1 MDGTMRLP
9 LARSGG
15 LVVEELGD
23 EILVYDLDVKNAHC
37 LTPTAARVWRLCDGG
52 TSADVIARELALRDD
67 DVTSALE
74 ELDRADLLVSPTM
87 PGDGLSRRELGLKVT
102 KVAVGVATVPLIL
115 SIAAPAAAA
124 TASQIAICAKIVI
137 SSGCG
142 NCNNPPGGGK
152 CCCCTQA
159 NGNIKGCA
167 ADQADCESKGGDNCT
182 RNI

>member
-1 MDGTMRLP
+1 MRLP
-9 LARSGG
+9 LARSEG

-37 LTPTAARVWRLCDGG
+37 LSPTAARVWRLCDGG
-52 TSADVIARELALRDD
+52 TSADAIARELALRDD

-124 TASQIAICAKIVI
+124 TASQIALCAAIDFSKN
-137 SSGCG
+137 GCG
-142 NCNNPPGGGK
+142 ACNNPPGGGK
-152 CCCCTQA
+152 CCCCSQA
-159 NGNIKGCA
+159 DGSFKNCA
-167 ADQADCESKGGDNCT
+167 ADQADCTSQGGGNCT
-182 RNI
+182 RNT